1 MMETEVEGLQERLKT
16 IRKTMKLTQQQF
28 AERIGVSRDVVASWE
43 IGRVQPSEAM
53 LRLISRECAAGYEW
67 LKYGTG
73 VMEAN
78 RETTEMEKLAKILEG
93 DNAFMK
99 AFLQG
104 LIELP
109 KEAWEMMEA
118 FMRNLQHEPNP

>member
-1 MMETEVEGLQERLKT
+1 MQERLKT

-28 AERIGVSRDVVASWE
+28 ARKIGVSRDIVASWE

-53 LRLISRECAAGYEW
+53 LRLISRECAVGYEW
-67 LKYGTG
+67 LKYGAG
-73 VMEAN
+73 EMDACREA
-78 RETTEMEKLAKILEG
+78 TEAEKLAKILEG

-104 LIELP
+104 LAELP
-109 KEAWEMMEA
+109 KEAWEAMEA
-118 FMRNLQHEPNP
+118 FMRGLQHEHNP